1 VGDGE
6 MLENNTFRLM
16 ILIGG
21 FIVCAGVFLLFKD
34 ELSVIKESFQN
45 FFSQRITKY

>member
-1 VGDGE
+1 
-6 MLENNTFRLM
+6 MLENNVFRLM

-34 ELSVIKESFQN
+34 EFSVIQEAFNN